1 MKYTSAV
8 LALAAATATATAQDI
23 SIFPECSMPCI
34 IDAVGKTSCELTD
47 FACVCK
53 NMDSIKQGATSC
65 VVDKCGIDVA
75 LNEVLPATEQFCAD
89 VGDGD
94 GDGDDGEGEGDG
106 GSESS
111 SAPAPPATSTTTTT
125 LVTSTTKA
133 PEEPSPSATEA
144 PGGGGDEDDGDDGD
158 DDEDDGDDG
167 EDEPTG
173 TTSSPGSII
182 TSEPTGSAIPS
193 GGDDE
198 DTPPATSSIATA
210 GAAVVGAMGSFG
222 MMLLGAVAAL

>member
-8 LALAAATATATAQDI
+8 LALAAATATARAQDI

-53 NMDSIKQGATSC
+53 NIDSIKQGATSC

-89 VGDGD
+89 VGNGDGD

-111 SAPAPPATSTTTTT
+111 SAPAPPATSTTTT

-133 PEEPSPSATEA
+133 PEEPSPSATET
-144 PGGGGDEDDGDDGD
+144 PGGGGDEDEDDGGDGEDDGD
-158 DDEDDGDDG
+158 DD
-167 EDEPTG
+167 DEPTG

-182 TSEPTGSAIPS
+182 TPEPTGSAIPS
-193 GGDDE
+193 GGDEE

-210 GAAVVGAMGSFG
+210 GAAVVGAMGSLG